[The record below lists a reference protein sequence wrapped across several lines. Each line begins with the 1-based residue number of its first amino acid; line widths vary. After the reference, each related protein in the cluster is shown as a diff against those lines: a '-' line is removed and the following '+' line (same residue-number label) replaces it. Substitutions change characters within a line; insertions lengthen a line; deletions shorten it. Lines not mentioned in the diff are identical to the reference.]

1 MASVAHL
8 AAGALCGALYARKT
22 DTNPAVAVPAFA
34 ALALAPDLDFFALWA
49 DPAGTALEHRAMTH
63 ALSFAAVAGGLLGA
77 IAGAG
82 GRRVLTAALCAAAL
96 ASHGLLD
103 AFTNN
108 GPGPQL
114 LWPFTDAHVRF
125 PWHPIPGTQSFQEY
139 FTLAGVPV
147 MVIEALMCAPL
158 WAATA
163 LLLLSLRPEHRKRAR
178 PRADSLVS
186 TS

>member
-34 ALALAPDLDFFALWA
+34 ALALAPDLDFFALLA
-49 DPAGTALEHRAMTH
+49 DPAGTPLEHRAMTH
-63 ALSFAAVAGGLLGA
+63 ALPFAAVAGGLLGA
-77 IAGAG
+77 TVVARGQ
-82 GRRVLTAALCAAAL
+82 RVLAAALCAAAL

-108 GPGPQL
+108 GPGPRL
-114 LWPFTDAHVRF
+114 LWPFSDAHIRF

-139 FTLAGVPV
+139 FTLGGVPV
-147 MVIEALMCAPL
+147 MATEALVCAPL
-158 WAATA
+158 WAAIA
-163 LLLLSLRPEHRKRAR
+163 VLLLRPRPDHRAR
-178 PRADSLVS
+178 ARARSDSLLS
-186 TS
+186 T